1 MVKKQGNLYVCNPN
15 IRHMKV
21 FKFGGASVKHAEA
34 VKNVANV
41 LRNFQKDDL
50 LIVVSAMGKTTN
62 ALEQLALAYYKKDKN
77 KNKIYNEIKSFHDEV
92 ISGLLK
98 DKKSHAYN
106 DIENLFIELECLLET
121 KPESSF
127 DCIYDQIVSY
137 GEIFSSRIVS
147 TYLNESDLRNRWMD
161 AQNFISTDNNF
172 REGKVDWELTYDII
186 SKKLKPI
193 VKKQMVVTQ
202 GFVGRSADLKTV
214 TLGREGS
221 DYSAAIFAYGLDAES
236 VTIWKDV
243 DGVMNA
249 DPKKFPE
256 AVKLDALSYS
266 HAIELAYYGATVIH
280 PKTIQP
286 LQSKNIPLY
295 VRSFIN
301 PKGKGTTVANN
312 SKEKNIPTFIS
323 KTNQVLLSI
332 SSKDFSF
339 IIEDN
344 LSKIFSVFANNKL
357 HMNLMQNSA
366 ISFSVCA
373 DNNEEKIAALKK
385 ELSKDYVVKANT
397 GVEMLTVMHYT
408 DASLTKLLK
417 GKNILLEQR
426 TRATVQFVLK

>member
-1 MVKKQGNLYVCNPN
+1 
-15 IRHMKV
+15 
-21 FKFGGASVKHAEA
+21 
-34 VKNVANV
+34 
-41 LRNFQKDDL
+41 
-50 LIVVSAMGKTTN
+50 
-62 ALEQLALAYYKKDKN
+62 
-77 KNKIYNEIKSFHDEV
+77 
-92 ISGLLK
+92 
-98 DKKSHAYN
+98 
-106 DIENLFIELECLLET
+106 
-121 KPESSF
+121 
-127 DCIYDQIVSY
+127 
-137 GEIFSSRIVS
+137 
-147 TYLNESDLRNRWMD
+147 
-161 AQNFISTDNNF
+161 
-172 REGKVDWELTYDII
+172 
-186 SKKLKPI
+186 
-193 VKKQMVVTQ
+193 
-202 GFVGRSADLKTV
+202 
-214 TLGREGS
+214 
-221 DYSAAIFAYGLDAES
+221 
-236 VTIWKDV
+236 
-243 DGVMNA
+243 
-249 DPKKFPE
+249 
-256 AVKLDALSYS
+256 
-266 HAIELAYYGATVIH
+266 
-280 PKTIQP
+280 
-286 LQSKNIPLY
+286 LY

-301 PKGKGTTVANN
+301 PKGKGTTIANN